1 MAKDFNETFGKDND
15 ATMTF
20 QTISRQI
27 SETANRKCHGDKPQ
41 DLARRVEFIAIL
53 QSAVD
58 KLTARG
64 VVPPV

>member
-1 MAKDFNETFGKDND
+1 MAKDFNETFGKDHD

-27 SETANRKCHGDKPQ
+27 AETANRKCHGDRPQ

-53 QSAVD
+53 QSATN
-58 KLTARG
+58 KLLARG
-64 VVPPV
+64 VVPPI